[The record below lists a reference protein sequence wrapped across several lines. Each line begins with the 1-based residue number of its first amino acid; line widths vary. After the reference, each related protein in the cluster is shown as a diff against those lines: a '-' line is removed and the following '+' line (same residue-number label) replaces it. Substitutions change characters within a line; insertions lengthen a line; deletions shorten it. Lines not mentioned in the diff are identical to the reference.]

1 MKTFEN
7 FDKRRVEEGEN
18 GSKGELGIGKGR
30 KEKGELEK
38 FVIRG
43 GGKYKPSSL
52 LVENSNNSEN
62 RFEQIYIFI
71 YIYTPPQNSIKK
83 CLKEYR

>member
-43 GGKYKPSSL
+43 GGNISPLPY
-52 LVENSNNSEN
+52 
-62 RFEQIYIFI
+62 
-71 YIYTPPQNSIKK
+71 
-83 CLKEYR
+83 